1 MKFKNIITFYLIGVI
16 SILSGCKEDKKTD
29 SMLFATCPDYPP
41 FEYKSNGDLVGFDI
55 DLARLIA
62 AQLGK
67 TAKFTELQFNT
78 LLLSLN
84 SDMTDAVIA
93 TMTAT
98 DKRKQNFSFSDP
110 YYKESLSI
118 VSKQTA
124 PITTIQD
131 LENKTIACQIGTSME
146 LWLKTNAPSSTLI
159 ISMNTNP
166 EAIEAVKSGQSDG
179 ALLDS
184 VQATAFGK
192 SNAILTQKIISQS
205 NTGYSIVVKKDSNLK
220 NQINKA
226 LKTLRENGSIQELED
241 KHLG

>member
-1 MKFKNIITFYLIGVI
+1 VNLTSVITLCFITIIA
-16 SILSGCKEDKKTD
+16 GCTRATKTD
-29 SMLFATCPDYPP
+29 IINFAICPDYPP
-41 FEYKSNGDLVGFDI
+41 FEYKSNGELLGFDI
-55 DLARLIA
+55 ELASLIA
-62 AQLGK
+62 TELGK

-84 SDMTDAVIA
+84 SSITDAVIA

-98 DKRKQNFSFSDP
+98 DKRKHNFSFSDP

-118 VSKQTA
+118 VSKQTS
-124 PITTIQD
+124 PLTTIQD
-131 LENKTIACQIGTSME
+131 LENKIIVCQIGTSME
-146 LWLKTNAPSSTLI
+146 LWLKTNAPSSTKI

-166 EAIEAVKSGQSDG
+166 EAIEAVKSGQADG

-192 SNAILTQKIISQS
+192 GNAILAHKTISQS

-220 NQINKA
+220 EQINKA
-226 LKTLRENGSIQELED
+226 LKTLRDNGAIKKLED
-241 KHLG
+241 KYLG